1 MQTLRVLDALQV
13 DVLLDNA
20 TDGWISKPHH
30 VGSEFINVTEAG
42 VKELSG
48 PNLCCA
54 QLGLSLMLTAHAEGR
69 RRKLLF
75 DAGPEGA
82 IFLRN
87 CKNLG
92 VALDDVEAIA
102 ISHGHWD
109 HMGALLSAIGA
120 ITRNGQRR
128 VACHVNPGM
137 FVERGARLPNGHIVA
152 FEKVPSPDAI
162 TLHGADVVN
171 NGESRFLLDNC
182 FYLSG
187 EIPRVSSFEKGR
199 PDHLSRVD
207 ANTPWQSDPLLLD
220 ERYVAV
226 HVRGKGLFVFT
237 SCSHAGVVNVLH
249 DLRQSFP
256 DDPIYGVVG
265 GLHLVGEA
273 SEKIIPDTMGALKE
287 FNLKEVVPAHCTGWK
302 ALHALLNT
310 FGETA
315 IVPSVVGNRYQY

>member
-30 VGSEFINVTEAG
+30 VGSEFINVTQAG
-42 VKELSG
+42 AKELSG
-48 PNLCCA
+48 STLCCA

-109 HMGALLSAIGA
+109 HMGALLPAIGA
-120 ITRNGQRR
+120 ITGNGQRR

-137 FVERGARLPNGHIVA
+137 FVERGARLPNGHIV
-152 FEKVPSPDAI
+152 PSRRFPRPRRSTCRGPMWSI
-162 TLHGADVVN
+162 M
-171 NGESRFLLDNC
+171 ES
-182 FYLSG
+182 
-187 EIPRVSSFEKGR
+187 
-199 PDHLSRVD
+199 H
-207 ANTPWQSDPLLLD
+207 A
-220 ERYVAV
+220 
-226 HVRGKGLFVFT
+226 
-237 SCSHAGVVNVLH
+237 SCS
-249 DLRQSFP
+249 
-256 DDPIYGVVG
+256 I
-265 GLHLVGEA
+265 
-273 SEKIIPDTMGALKE
+273 
-287 FNLKEVVPAHCTGWK
+287 
-302 ALHALLNT
+302 
-310 FGETA
+310 TA
-315 IVPSVVGNRYQY
+315 FI